1 MSKNCSSFYCHKV
14 KTLSLCVI
22 PMSNI
27 REFAVKKFSEY
38 LEKTH
43 AVNIEKSI
51 FNWSIRNVKTYSEI
65 PAWENT
71 FFKEQYKRK
80 YMSILFNIT
89 NKDSH
94 LAERIKKGEVK
105 TKTIADLRPEEL
117 FPSGP
122 ISKTIEEH
130 KIDYLKKEIA
140 SNSIVYKGIFNCEKC
155 KSDKTTYY
163 QLQTRS
169 ADEPMTTFVTCMNC
183 GKKWKMN

>member
-1 MSKNCSSFYCHKV
+1 
-14 KTLSLCVI
+14 
-22 PMSNI
+22 MSNL
-27 REFAVKKFSEY
+27 RAFTVKKISET
-38 LEKTH
+38 LDKTH
-43 AVNIEKSI
+43 ASNIEKSI
-51 FNWSIRNVKTYSEI
+51 FNWSIRNVKMYNEV

-80 YMSILFNIT
+80 YMSILFNLN
-89 NKDSH
+89 NKDTH
-94 LAERIKKGEVK
+94 LVERIKKGEVK

-122 ISKTIEEH
+122 IAKTIEDH
-130 KIDYLKKEIA
+130 KVSELKKEIA
-140 SNSIVYKGIFNCEKC
+140 ANIVVYRGIFKCGKC

-183 GKKWKMN
+183 SKKWKMN